1 MASIVTVSEESP
13 LIPLIVTAPP
23 LLLIVRS
30 DVLARSI
37 VPVLK
42 EIAFPAVVVP
52 VPAATSCPIVRIVTA
67 APAVKSITS
76 PVSLA
81 VMVTVSLAPVTFSNL

>member
-1 MASIVTVSEESP
+1 MV
-13 LIPLIVTAPP
+13 
-23 LLLIVRS
+23 LIVRLDPLS
-30 DVLARSI
+30 RSI

-42 EIAFPAVVVP
+42 EIAFPAVVLS
-52 VPAATSCPIVRIVTA
+52 PAASCPIVVIVTA

-81 VMVTVSLAPVTFSNL
+81 VMVTVSLAPVTFPNL

>member
-1 MASIVTVSEESP
+1 M
-13 LIPLIVTAPP
+13 VTAPP
-23 LLLIVRS
+23 LVLIVKVDPLS
-30 DVLARSI
+30 RSI

-42 EIAFPAVVVP
+42 EIAFPAVVLP
-52 VPAATSCPIVRIVTA
+52 VPAAASCPIVRIVTA